1 MKISVVM
8 PAFNAERYVAAAIES
23 ILSQT
28 YGDFEFVIVNDG
40 STDRTLDIIKGYAER
55 DPRFRVITQ
64 DNQGISSAL
73 NRGIQE
79 TRYEWIA
86 VMHADD
92 VSMSNRL
99 EKQLQAALNKPNVV
113 AWGSYAYYISEKG
126 KELGLSRIGPT
137 TETEFFDLL
146 QRGKPVQ
153 IIHSTSLMRKEAVLK
168 VGGYD
173 PDYVT
178 CEDLEFFQRLS
189 QLGPIL
195 AIPEPLG
202 QYRIHGENNSTEYF
216 FLQCTY
222 LRFLEKRQQ
231 ALSKGDIPSTLN
243 EFMHDYNAVPYLIRL
258 RRRIEDLS
266 RFYYRKFA
274 VMVSNEK
281 YVRGILYFL
290 FSSMLDPTYSLPRAW
305 RQRFEMKTRQM
316 LNPGRG

>member
-202 QYRIHGENNSTEYF
+202 QYRIHGEN
-216 FLQCTY
+216 
-222 LRFLEKRQQ
+222 
-231 ALSKGDIPSTLN
+231 PS
-243 EFMHDYNAVPYLIRL
+243 P
-258 RRRIEDLS
+258 
-266 RFYYRKFA
+266 
-274 VMVSNEK
+274 
-281 YVRGILYFL
+281 
-290 FSSMLDPTYSLPRAW
+290 
-305 RQRFEMKTRQM
+305 
-316 LNPGRG
+316 